1 MKITPGDSADRGNI
15 LSQIFAAKASVLA
28 QECAREPYGDVEG
41 RALQRRSER
50 RSFLAS
56 LVNSDGVA
64 VIAEIKRASPSA
76 GVIADDFDVVAIALS
91 YAAAGANAVSVLSE
105 TEYFLGDLAYLDVV
119 RRATRLP
126 VLRKDFLWTRYQIAQ
141 SAAYGADCVLLI
153 LAGLSDEALRDCLE
167 EAARYDLDALIEVH
181 DESELERAVTAG
193 AKLIGIN
200 NRDLRTLEVDLCVAE
215 RLLPKV
221 PTGIVA
227 VSESGIR
234 SADDAARLRA
244 AGARGF
250 LIGEAMMRTGDPA
263 AFLAELRNA
272 CGFLRHAR

>member
-1 MKITPGDSADRGNI
+1 MKTTPGDSAGRGDV
-15 LSQIFAAKASVLA
+15 LSQIYAAKASVLA
-28 QECAREPYGDVEG
+28 RERACEPYDDVEG
-41 RALQRRSER
+41 RALQRRGER
-50 RSFLAS
+50 RPFLAS
-56 LVNSDGVA
+56 LMRSEGIA

-76 GVIADDFDVVAIALS
+76 GVIANDFDIVATAVS
-91 YAAAGANAVSVLSE
+91 YAGAGANAVSVL
-105 TEYFLGDLAYLDVV
+105 TEGDYFLGNLAYLDMV
-119 RRATRLP
+119 RHTTLLP
-126 VLRKDFLWTRYQIAQ
+126 ILRKDFLWTRYQIAQ

-153 LAGLSDEALRDCLE
+153 LAGLSDDALRECLQE
-167 EAARYDLDALIEVH
+167 TRRYDLDALIEVH

-200 NRDLRTLEVDLCVAE
+200 NRDLRTLEVDLRVAE

-234 SADDAARLRA
+234 SAKDAARLRA

-250 LIGEAMMRTGDPA
+250 LIGEAMMRAEDRK
-263 AFLAELRNA
+263 AFLTELRES
-272 CGFLRHAR
+272 RR